1 MHDRISR
8 RDFALLTGAGATAIV
23 LGNPSAVKLVE
34 AATTPEAQMKAVL
47 DELAAFNAP
56 PIHKLSPE
64 NARNNPTAADAVV
77 GVLAKQGKPAV
88 EMLGDISHQLIPGPA
103 GDLLA

>member
-1 MHDRISR
+1 MHHQISR
-8 RDFALLTGAGATAIV
+8 RNFALLTGAGATAIA
-23 LGNPSAVKLVE
+23 LGNPAVVQLAE

-47 DELAAFNAP
+47 DELGAFNAP

-64 NARNNPTAADAVV
+64 NARNNPTAADAVI

-88 EMLGDISHQLIPGPA
+88 EMFGDIDWHQS
-103 GDLLA
+103 